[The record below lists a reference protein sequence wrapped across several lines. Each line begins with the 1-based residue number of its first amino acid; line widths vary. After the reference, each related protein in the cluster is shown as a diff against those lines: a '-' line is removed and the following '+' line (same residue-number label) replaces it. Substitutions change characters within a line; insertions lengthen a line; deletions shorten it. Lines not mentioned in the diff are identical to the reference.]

1 MLRLVSDIS
10 VETGLFVMES
20 EVGVFNGGFA
30 SLGWDVN
37 ELIEF
42 VAAFSVDFGWQVHNY
57 DNRRGS

>member
-1 MLRLVSDIS
+1 
-10 VETGLFVMES
+10 MES